1 MNLIIEDY
9 QLTEPAFLDM
19 INSLL
24 ASGEIPG
31 LYASDELESL
41 MATLRELASQDG
53 FIGSLT
59 TYFAEREFNWQ
70 LIKFDEPKICFL
82 IKGVRNNLHLVLVM
96 DSGDPN
102 LIHNCDSN
110 PAIYKYCAIQ
120 WSDFWSEESMT
131 NISHQKLSV

>member
-1 MNLIIEDY
+1 VNLIIEDY

-59 TYFAEREFNWQ
+59 TYFAEREFKRK
-70 LIKFDEPKICFL
+70 LI
-82 IKGVRNNLHLVLVM
+82 
-96 DSGDPN
+96 S
-102 LIHNCDSN
+102 
-110 PAIYKYCAIQ
+110 
-120 WSDFWSEESMT
+120 
-131 NISHQKLSV
+131 